1 MTVEKSGVS
10 NHSAHEGADSFPA
23 HPVWRAIREHLESE
37 RRRINGEVHNYPP
50 PIPACDAQFNHLL
63 EEQSRISRELARLD
77 AACREGL
84 APGAHDRA
92 AAEFMSAS
100 NYIDEE
106 AGRKI
111 LSNGGKR

>member
-1 MTVEKSGVS
+1 MTVEKSGS
-10 NHSAHEGADSFPA
+10 SIHSAHGAADTAPA

-37 RRRINGEVHNYPP
+37 RRRIYGEVQNYPP

-63 EEQSRISRELARLD
+63 EEQGRISRELARLD

-84 APGAHDRA
+84 APGAHERA
-92 AAEFMSAS
+92 AAEFVSAS
-100 NYIDEE
+100 SYIDEE

-111 LSNGGKR
+111 LAD